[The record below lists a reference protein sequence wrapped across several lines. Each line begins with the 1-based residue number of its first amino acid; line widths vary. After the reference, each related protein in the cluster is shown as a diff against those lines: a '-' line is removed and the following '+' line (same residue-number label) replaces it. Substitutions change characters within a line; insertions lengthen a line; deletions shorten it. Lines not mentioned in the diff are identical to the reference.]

1 MSKLQQLR
9 TTPPYDEPW
18 KVATLVNLL
27 SAGKLNSLG
36 QVTLTPAGTSTT
48 LQDNNIRPGSKLFFA
63 PVTAH
68 AAAVSGLW
76 YDPASVPEM
85 GGTVTLNHPAV
96 SQTDLKFDYVI
107 LT

>member
-27 SAGKLNSLG
+27 AAGKTNSVG
-36 QVTLTPAGTSTT
+36 QVTLKNGLAATT
-48 LQDNNIRPGSKLFFA
+48 LQDNNVRPGSKLFFM
-63 PVTAH
+63 PITAH
-68 AAAVSGLW
+68 AATVSGLW
-76 YDPASVPEM
+76 YDPASVPLE
-85 GGTVTLNHPAV
+85 GGKITLRHSVVNQA
-96 SQTDLKFDYVI
+96 DLIFDYVI

>member
-27 SAGKLNSLG
+27 AAGKSNSVG
-36 QVTLTPAGTSTT
+36 QVTLANGQPVTT
-48 LQDNNIRPGSKLFFA
+48 LIDNNIRPGSKLFFTA
-63 PVTAH
+63 VTAH
-68 AAAVSGLW
+68 AASVTGLW
-76 YDPASVPEM
+76 YDPASITGV
-85 GGTVTLNHPAV
+85 GGSVTLHHAAIG
-96 SQTDLKFDYVI
+96 QADLTFDYAI

>member
-27 SAGKLNSLG
+27 ATGKTNSLG
-36 QVTLTPAGTSTT
+36 QVTLTPSATMTT
-48 LQDNNIRPGSKLFFA
+48 LSDNSIRPGSKLFFT
-63 PVTAH
+63 PITAH
-68 AAAVSGLW
+68 AASVTGLW
-76 YDPASVPEM
+76 YDPASVPVS
-85 GGTVTLNHPAV
+85 GGTVTLHHSAV
-96 SQTDLKFDYVI
+96 NQADLSFDYVI

>member
-27 SAGKLNSLG
+27 AAGKSNSLG
-36 QVTLTPAGTSTT
+36 QVTLASGQTTTT
-48 LQDNNIRPGSKLFFA
+48 LNDNNIRPGSKLFLT
-63 PVTAH
+63 PITAH
-68 AAAVSGLW
+68 AASVTGLW
-76 YDPASVPEM
+76 YDPGSVPD
-85 GGTVTLNHPAV
+85 GGGAVTLHHSAV
-96 SQTDLKFDYVI
+96 SQSDLSFDYVI